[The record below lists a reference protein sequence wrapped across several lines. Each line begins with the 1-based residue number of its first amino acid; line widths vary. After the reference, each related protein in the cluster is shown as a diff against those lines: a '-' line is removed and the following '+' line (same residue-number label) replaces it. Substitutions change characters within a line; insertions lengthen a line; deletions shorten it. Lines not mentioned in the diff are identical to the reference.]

1 MNANKTNIIN
11 INMITNMNIDMNID
25 LNINTNINRN
35 AKMKKITLNVKMKK
49 AQIVKTLR
57 SGNDDDIV
65 GAVADCKQYADDA
78 VYNSDK
84 GYFSP
89 ETTFR
94 VQSTL
99 HWKSHVTTI
108 TKLSP

>member
-1 MNANKTNIIN
+1 M
-11 INMITNMNIDMNID
+11 
-25 LNINTNINRN
+25 
-35 AKMKKITLNVKMKK
+35 KITLNVKMKEV
-49 AQIVKTLR
+49 QRMKTMR
-57 SGNDDDIV
+57 SSNDDDIV

-84 GYFSP
+84 AYFSP

-108 TKLSP
+108 IKLSS